1 MPSSWISTTQ
11 WYVRGL
17 LASSGSIRR
26 IVRMAAGVSALD
38 YSPVFSGAPTWAQS
52 PRGAWMVAALV
63 AIGLYAVTLW
73 GTFVFDDRVVIREA
87 KPGHFYLDEEVWH
100 ALGRTRRR
108 VSIAVLALIV
118 VLIVAVLAVGRLIA
132 PS

>member
-1 MPSSWISTTQ
+1 MVSILRKERRVVEHFRQAGATSPSRAVSLEDLHERHSL
-11 WYVRGL
+11 GL
-17 LASSGSIRR
+17 RR
-26 IVRMAAGVSALD
+26 LR
-38 YSPVFSGAPTWAQS
+38 
-52 PRGAWMVAALV
+52 
-63 AIGLYAVTLW
+63 
-73 GTFVFDDRVVIREA
+73 DRVVIREA